1 MKIKRNIPLFL
12 LVSILLAACATLEA
26 GVETSTTSPSANVS
40 TVPSGAEVACPP
52 VTLSQP
58 LDPDETKLYIGQ
70 YVEGHAMP
78 LGLQN
83 QFGELVEIDGVEYA
97 WNVYAQN
104 DGSYLFLWEKLY
116 CRDNNGQPYWEI
128 LDAVSAPALTDNQV
142 LLNNCTRDDQPVAQ
156 VAAIVNQ
163 DESIGLAWQ
172 VDTDLHKITEIP
184 TDGLSCDINDGRS

>member
-1 MKIKRNIPLFL
+1 MKVTHNFPLFL

-26 GVETSTTSPSANVS
+26 GIETSTTGPPATTVSSPD
-40 TVPSGAEVACPP
+40 AEVACPP

-58 LDPDETKLYIGQ
+58 LDPDETKLYVGQ

-97 WNVYAQN
+97 WNVYMQN
-104 DGSYLFLWEKLY
+104 DGSFLFFWEKLY
-116 CRDNNGQPYWEI
+116 CRDHSGQPYWEI
-128 LDAVSAPALTDNQV
+128 LDAVSAPALVGEQV
-142 LLNNCTRDDQPVAQ
+142 LLNNCTHDGQPVAQ

-163 DESIGLAWQ
+163 DASIVQAWQ
-172 VDTDLHKITEIP
+172 VDTDLHTITEIP